1 MFVFRKIW
9 RALFSWN
16 TRSEIRPFALLPTIY
31 GFLKYLSR
39 VFFTIIVFI
48 TMGSYLALVNTNV
61 TNLQKVLEVP
71 LILETSDP
79 NCAFIVFN
87 ANLYEMN

>member
-1 MFVFRKIW
+1 
-9 RALFSWN
+9 
-16 TRSEIRPFALLPTIY
+16 
-31 GFLKYLSR
+31 
-39 VFFTIIVFI
+39 
-48 TMGSYLALVNTNV
+48 MGSYLALVNTNV